1 MLKFTLLI
9 VGSLFLLIGALTSA
23 GCMVGAMG
31 LLHTPITPQ
40 VQPWDA
46 ELTFDDDEAASVDDT
61 FPGSC
66 CLLVFGAMFMLL
78 GYEPARSPSWTP
90 MICYLVCG
98 LVLAPALCGV
108 GWVLIHELRFQMR
121 WETTRGAVSKRLF
134 GDEREM
140 STRHH

>member
-9 VGSLFLLIGALTSA
+9 VGSLFLLIGTLTSA
-23 GCMVGAMG
+23 GCMLGAMG
-31 LLHTPITPQ
+31 LLDTPTTPQ

-46 ELTFDDDEAASVDDT
+46 ELTFGDDETS
-61 FPGSC
+61 PGDGTLSHTC
-66 CLLVFGAMFMLL
+66 FLLVFGAMFMLI

-121 WETTRGAVSKRLF
+121 WETTRGAVSRRLF
-134 GDEREM
+134 GDEQEM